1 MRRLALITLFVFG
14 LAAPAA
20 LAAHLTP
27 GDGTVAGAHVNGTVV
42 IYGHG
47 AIWGMVNGAGA
58 SIQVTDADP
67 TDGVPKVSGWDTRQF
82 PPQQPYT
89 TVYSTTASDS
99 DGSMRF
105 ALVSDGDYRL
115 VLKGSDIS
123 FSAVGGGRL
132 RLDGSDTSGPTGRF
146 QLGDDPWQPVPVVS
160 TSYSFPA
167 GP

>member
-1 MRRLALITLFVFG
+1 MRRLVLVTLLVFAV
-14 LAAPAA
+14 AAPAA
-20 LAAHLTP
+20 LAARLAP
-27 GDGTVAGAHVNGTVV
+27 GDGTVAGSHINGTVV

-47 AIWGMVNGAGA
+47 AIWGAVVGGGA

-67 TDGVPKVSGWDTRQF
+67 SDGVPKVSGWDTRQF
-82 PPQQPYT
+82 PTQPFT

-105 ALVSDGDYRL
+105 SLVSGGDYRL
-115 VLKGSDIS
+115 VLKGTDIS

-132 RLDGSDTSGPTGRF
+132 RLDGADTSGSTGKY

-160 TSYSFPA
+160 TSFSFPA

>member
-1 MRRLALITLFVFG
+1 MRRLAFVTLLVFA

-20 LAAHLTP
+20 LAAHRTP
-27 GDGTVAGAHVNGTVV
+27 GDGTAAGAHINGTVV

-47 AIWGMVNGAGA
+47 AIWGVVNGSSG

-67 TDGVPKVSGWDTRQF
+67 SDGTVKISGYDRQNPSPLPF
-82 PPQQPYT
+82 T
-89 TVYSTTASDS
+89 TVYSTTASDD

-105 ALVSDGDYRL
+105 ALVSGGDYRL

-132 RLDGSDTSGPTGRF
+132 RLDGADASGPIGRF
-146 QLGDDPWQPVPVVS
+146 QVGDDPWQPVPLAS
-160 TSYSFPA
+160 TSFSFPA
-167 GP
+167 VP

>member
-1 MRRLALITLFVFG
+1 MRRLALITLLVFAV
-14 LAAPAA
+14 AAPAA
-20 LAAHLTP
+20 LAAHRTP
-27 GDGTVAGAHVNGTVV
+27 GDGTVAGFHVNGTVV

-47 AIWGMVNGAGA
+47 AIWGVINGGGA

-82 PPQQPYT
+82 PLQLPFT
-89 TVYSTTASDS
+89 TVYSTTASDD

-105 ALVSDGDYRL
+105 ALVSGGDYRL

-123 FSAVGGGRL
+123 FSAVGGGRV
-132 RLDGSDTSGPTGRF
+132 RLDGSDTSGPTGKY
-146 QLGDDPWQPVPVVS
+146 QLGDNPWQPVPVVS
-160 TSYSFPA
+160 TSFSFP

>member
-1 MRRLALITLFVFG
+1 MRRLALVTLLVFAV
-14 LAAPAA
+14 AAPAA
-20 LAAHLTP
+20 LAARRTP
-27 GDGTVAGAHVNGTVV
+27 GDGTVAGRNVNGTVV

-47 AIWGMVNGAGA
+47 AIWGVVNGSGA

-67 TDGVPKVSGWDTRQF
+67 SDGTVKISGWDTRQY
-82 PPQQPYT
+82 PPQPFT
-89 TVYSTTASDS
+89 TTYSTTSSDD

-123 FSAVGGGRL
+123 FSAVGSGKI
-132 RLDGSDTSGPTGRF
+132 RLDGSDNSGPTGKY
-146 QLGDDPWQPVPVVS
+146 QVGDSPWQLVPVAS
-160 TSYSFPA
+160 TSFTFPA